1 MHNATG
7 LAETRTK
14 VGSMGSTP
22 MTISKIAQAAGVSVP
37 TVSKVLNGRADV
49 APATRAKVE
58 ALIDEHQYRRRRRSK
73 TSNGSNGSKMIDL
86 VFHELE
92 GPWAV
97 EIIRGVERVAREER
111 LTVVLS
117 ECGAALTPRQEWLE
131 GVLSRKPDGVILV
144 FSDLDPTQRRQLQS
158 RNIPCVVIDA
168 TGEPTS
174 ELPAIGSQN
183 WSGGFAA
190 TRHLVELGHRRIGV
204 IGGPPRVWCSRA
216 RVDGYRAVLEGA
228 DIEVDP
234 ALIRYGDFH
243 VESGYEKGLEL
254 LALRNRPTA
263 VFAGSDLQALGLY
276 RASRELG
283 LRIPEDLSVVGYD
296 DLPVARWIGPMLTTI
311 RQPLIDMADQATRL
325 VLSLARGEHPPS
337 TRIDLATSLV
347 VRGSTAPIEG
357 SLRARVSEMSS
368 PATATS

>member
-1 MHNATG
+1 
-7 LAETRTK
+7 
-14 VGSMGSTP
+14 

-58 ALIDEHQYRRRRRSK
+58 ALIDQHHYRRRN
-73 TSNGSNGSKMIDL
+73 SNGSNSARTVEL

-97 EIIRGVERVAREER
+97 EIIRGVERAARAEHV
-111 LTVVLS
+111 TVVLS
-117 ECGAALTPRQEWLE
+117 ECEAELAPRQEWLDS
-131 GVLSRKPDGVILV
+131 VLSRKPDGVVMV
-144 FSDLDPTQRRQLQS
+144 FSDLDPAQRRQLEA

-190 TRHLVELGHRRIGV
+190 TRHLLELGHRRIGF
-204 IGGPPRVWCSRA
+204 IGGPAWVWCSRA
-216 RVDGYRAVLEGA
+216 RLDGYRAVLES
-228 DIEVDP
+228 VDVKIDP
-234 ALIRYGDFH
+234 ELIRHGDFH
-243 VESGYEKGLEL
+243 VESGYVQGLKL

-263 VFAGSDLQALGLY
+263 IFAGSDLQALGLY
-276 RASRELG
+276 RAARELG
-283 LRIPEDLSVVGYD
+283 LRIPQDLSVVGYD
-296 DLPVARWIGPMLTTI
+296 DLPVARWVGPMLTTI

-337 TRIDLATSLV
+337 TRIDLATSLI

-357 SLRARVSEMSS
+357 SLKSQVPEMS
-368 PATATS
+368 PPTTARS

>member
-22 MTISKIAQAAGVSVP
+22 MTISKIARAAGVSVP

-58 ALIDEHQYRRRRRSK
+58 ALIEKHHYQRRH
-73 TSNGSNGSKMIDL
+73 SNGSNGAKMIDL

-97 EIIRGVERVAREER
+97 EIIRGVERVARKEHV
-111 LTVVLS
+111 TVVLS
-117 ECGAALTPRQEWLE
+117 ECEAALAPRQEWLE

-144 FSDLDPTQRRQLQS
+144 FSDLDPAQRRQLQS

-216 RVDGYRAVLEGA
+216 RVDGYRAVLESA
-228 DIEVDP
+228 DIEVDA

-243 VESGYEKGLEL
+243 VDSGYEQGREL
-254 LALRNRPTA
+254 LQLRNRPTA
-263 VFAGSDLQALGLY
+263 IFAGSDLQALGLY
-276 RASRELG
+276 RAARELG

-357 SLRARVSEMSS
+357 SLRTRVSEMRS

>member
-1 MHNATG
+1 
-7 LAETRTK
+7 
-14 VGSMGSTP
+14 MGSTP
-22 MTISKIAQAAGVSVP
+22 MTISKIARAAGVSVP

-73 TSNGSNGSKMIDL
+73 SSNGSHGSKMIDL

-144 FSDLDPTQRRQLQS
+144 FSDLDPAQRRQLQS

-243 VESGYEKGLEL
+243 VDSGYEQGLEL
-254 LALRNRPTA
+254 LRLRNRPTA

-276 RASRELG
+276 RAARELG

-357 SLRARVSEMSS
+357 SLRARVSEMRS

>member
-1 MHNATG
+1 
-7 LAETRTK
+7 
-14 VGSMGSTP
+14 

-58 ALIDEHQYRRRRRSK
+58 ALIDQHQYRRRRRAK
-73 TSNGSNGSKMIDL
+73 GSTGARTIDL

-117 ECGAALTPRQEWLE
+117 ECGSDHTPRQEWLE

-144 FSDLDPTQRRQLQS
+144 FSDLDPSQHRQLEA
-158 RNIPCVVIDA
+158 RNIPCVIVDA

-190 TRHLVELGHRRIGV
+190 TRHLLQLGHRRIGV
-204 IGGPPRVWCSRA
+204 IGGPAQVWCSRA
-216 RVDGYRAVLEGA
+216 RIDGYRAVLENAG
-228 DIEVDP
+228 IEVDP
-234 ALIRYGDFH
+234 ALIRHGDFH
-243 VESGYEKGLEL
+243 VESGYEQGLEL
-254 LALRNRPTA
+254 LRLKNRPTA

-276 RASRELG
+276 QAARELG

-296 DLPVARWIGPMLTTI
+296 DLPVARWIGPALTTI

-325 VLSLARGEHPPS
+325 VLSLARGEHPP
-337 TRIDLATSLV
+337 TRVDLATSLV
-347 VRGSTAPIEG
+347 VRQSTAAIDR
-357 SLRARVSEMSS
+357 SLSAHASGRRPAAAARS
-368 PATATS
+368 